1 MYDIYIYI
9 YIDMCVYIY
18 IYMYMYIYIY
28 IYIYIVPLR
37 ADGPVLPP
45 RDLEGEFIYLYLYN
59 IQVVFT
65 INKS

>member
-1 MYDIYIYI
+1 M
-9 YIDMCVYIY
+9 
-18 IYMYMYIYIY
+18 Y